1 MVSDQ
6 LAAWLYIHR
15 RVRRV
20 WLMFQLIWG
29 GSLCAVVMAPR
40 AAADSVAGGLAFT
53 GLHDSYGVPI
63 GSLFVSVLPLGEVIG
78 AQGAQFGVSPDTWGP
93 ALVSALATT
102 ATYTQLAGWL
112 GLECAFFLTV
122 CAIGIW
128 LIKFAL
134 GAIWLGWLAAVA
146 NPFVTNIQGVV
157 NRLHLIEGGMLA
169 ATVVGGI
176 TCFTVGYGAGMG
188 VIGGS
193 LIVAVLTWLLLRDP
207 VGELVS
213 DNGVLGIGRSLGF
226 TVSQGIAHN
235 GPIAAGGTSS
245 QLDTLTSWLCDVLV
259 RDVIQLISFG
269 QVIDDIGG
277 CAAAFNTAILSGVT
291 ERPAQAMKTCGA
303 TAAYTHSQH
312 LSAISAGLFFVV
324 ICLVM
329 LILAALDYIGC
340 EAFRIGFK
348 AFWDVLVIVPAAALA
363 MFPGPPRRHAKKRV
377 VLMLVHGAEMI
388 AATAGLGIL
397 VLLMA
402 QANRGSLPGATG
414 MTSPLAKLLVMLLI
428 AGFGAP
434 AFRYALRL
442 FGDGGIPGPWRI
454 ARATHGTTMRGV
466 RAVEDVKQAGRTLQP
481 LADRMR
487 PGKGLGAAGGGGE
500 QAGAHVNAPGRKAH
514 PPAAGSRPTNKPS
527 GGPGRPHPSPG
538 RPGRAGADSRG
549 ATPAAPV
556 PAGAAAPSPG
566 TAAAGRG
573 GGGYQSPAAGAARK
587 AAVAVAP
594 EVAVPAEAARRA
606 ATALRG
612 HGPGTSGP
620 VKSEAPGRSGPLPT
634 AEPPVR
640 GNGSAGTPPGRT
652 QPKPG
657 GSSE

>member
-1 MVSDQ
+1 MSDQ
-6 LAAWLYIHR
+6 LAAWLYTHP

-29 GSLCAVVMAPR
+29 GSLFAVVMAPR
-40 AAADSVAGGLAFT
+40 AAADSVAGGLSFT
-53 GLHDSYGVPI
+53 GLHDSFGVPI

-146 NPFVTNIQGVV
+146 NPFVINIQGVV

-207 VGELVS
+207 VGALVS

-235 GPIAAGGTSS
+235 GPIASGGTSS

-277 CAAAFNTAILSGVT
+277 CATAFNTAILSGVT

-303 TAAYTHSQH
+303 TAAYAHSQH

-329 LILAALDYIGC
+329 LILVALDYIGC

-377 VLMLVHGAEMI
+377 VLMLVHGAEML

-402 QANRGSLPGATG
+402 QATRGSLPGATG

-454 ARATHGTTMRGV
+454 ARSAHGTTMRGV
-466 RAVEDVKQAGRTLQP
+466 RAAEDLKQAGRTLQP

-487 PGKGLGAAGGGGE
+487 TGKGSGTAGGGAE

-514 PPAAGSRPTNKPS
+514 PPAAGTRPTNKTV
-527 GGPGRPHPSPG
+527 GGPGSHPGPAGPG
-538 RPGRAGADSRG
+538 RSGADPRNASPAVPATAGAS
-549 ATPAAPV
+549 
-556 PAGAAAPSPG
+556 APSAGSGP
-566 TAAAGRG
+566 AGRG
-573 GGGYQSPAAGAARK
+573 GGGHQAPAGEAARK
-587 AAVAVAP
+587 AAVVAAP
-594 EVAVPAEAARRA
+594 ELAAPAAAARRA
-606 ATALRG
+606 ATALRADRAAS
-612 HGPGTSGP
+612 SGAN
-620 VKSEAPGRSGPLPT
+620 SEAPGRSGPRPT
-634 AEPPVR
+634 SESPAR
-640 GNGSAGTPPGRT
+640 GNGSAATPPGRS

-657 GSSE
+657 GSNE

>member
-1 MVSDQ
+1 MSET
-6 LAAWLYIHR
+6 LAAWLYTHP

-29 GSLCAVVMAPR
+29 GSLLAVVTAPR
-40 AAADSVAGGLAFT
+40 AAADSVAAGLSFT

-146 NPFVTNIQGVV
+146 SPFVANIQGIV

-193 LIVAVLTWLLLRDP
+193 LVVAVLTWMLLRDP

-303 TAAYTHSQH
+303 TAAYAHAQQ

-363 MFPGPPRRHAKKRV
+363 MFPGPPRRHAKKRA
-377 VLMLVHGAEMI
+377 VLMLVHGAEML

-402 QANRGSLPGATG
+402 QATRGSLPGATG

-442 FGDGGIPGPWRI
+442 FGDGGIPGPWRM
-454 ARATHGTTMRGV
+454 ARAAHGTTMRGV

-481 LADRMR
+481 LSDRIR
-487 PGKGLGAAGGGGE
+487 SGTGSSAAGGGGD
-500 QAGAHVNAPGRKAH
+500 QASAHVNAPGRKAH
-514 PPAAGSRPTNKPS
+514 PPAAGSRPPNKAS
-527 GGPGRPHPSPG
+527 GGPGSQPGPAGPG
-538 RPGRAGADSRG
+538 RSAGGSHG
-549 ATPAAPV
+549 ATPAVPV
-556 PAGAAAPSPG
+556 AAGASAPAAA
-566 TAAAGRG
+566 AAAGRG
-573 GGGYQSPAAGAARK
+573 GGGHQSPAGEAARK

-606 ATALRG
+606 ATALRR
-612 HGPGTSGP
+612 HGQASSGAS
-620 VKSEAPGRSGPLPT
+620 KAEAPGRSGPRPT
-634 AEPPVR
+634 AEPATR
-640 GNGSAGTPPGRT
+640 GNGSATTPPGRT